1 MTERVFKRK
10 IYDQILCWK
19 NENNGKSA
27 LLIEGARRVG
37 KSTIVED
44 FARREYK
51 SYILI
56 DFNKASNEING
67 LFDDLM
73 DLDFIFLRLQTIYKK
88 KLEVRNSV
96 IIFDEVQK
104 CPNARQAIKY
114 LVEDG
119 RYDYIET
126 GSLISI
132 KKNTENITIPSEE
145 DKLQMHP
152 MDYEEFRWAMGDEV
166 SIPMLRTFWEKRI
179 PLQSAHREA
188 QRNLRLYMLIG
199 GMPQAVNAYLDTNN
213 FGKVDAVKR
222 KIVQLYADDFLKI
235 DPSGK
240 ATQMF
245 LSIPS
250 ALSNNKNR
258 YTTTSIIGNVDENK
272 RVELLKALEDSK
284 CVNLAYH
291 ANDPNV
297 GMPIA
302 TNFDKFK
309 MYVADTGLMVTM
321 AFWDKDYAENVIY
334 EKLLGDKLD
343 ANLGYIYENIIAQML
358 TASGNKLFY
367 HTWNKKK
374 EDGSIDDKHTYEI
387 DFILSRGHKVCP
399 IEVKSSGYKRHT
411 SLDDFCKKYSSRILN
426 RYLVYTKD
434 MAKEE
439 QILYVP
445 VYLTPFL

>member
-1 MTERVFKRK
+1 MFAYYTVYQYICANKLHIMETRVFKRK
-10 IYDQILCWK
+10 IYDKILSWK

-37 KSTIVED
+37 KSTIVEE
-44 FARREYK
+44 FARKEYL

-56 DFNKASNEING
+56 DFNKASNEIKD

-73 DLDFIFLRLQTIYKK
+73 DLDFIFLRLQTIFKK
-88 KLEVRNSV
+88 KLETRKSV

-145 DKLQMHP
+145 DKIQMYP
-152 MDYEEFRWAMGDEV
+152 MDYEEFRWALGDEV
-166 SIPMLRTFWEKRI
+166 TIPMLRTFWEKRI

-188 QRNLRLYMLIG
+188 QRNLRLYMLVG

-213 FGKVDAVKR
+213 FGKVDAAKR
-222 KIVQLYADDFLKI
+222 KIIQLYADDFLKI

-240 ATQMF
+240 VSQMF
-245 LSIPS
+245 MSIPS
-250 ALSNNKNR
+250 ALSSNKNR
-258 YTTTSIIGNVDENK
+258 YTPSTYIGNVDEEK

-284 CVNLAYH
+284 CVNIAYH

-309 MYVADTGLMVTM
+309 MFVGDTV
-321 AFWDKDYAENVIY
+321 
-334 EKLLGDKLD
+334 
-343 ANLGYIYENIIAQML
+343 
-358 TASGNKLFY
+358 
-367 HTWNKKK
+367 
-374 EDGSIDDKHTYEI
+374 
-387 DFILSRGHKVCP
+387 
-399 IEVKSSGYKRHT
+399 
-411 SLDDFCKKYSSRILN
+411 
-426 RYLVYTKD
+426 
-434 MAKEE
+434 
-439 QILYVP
+439 
-445 VYLTPFL
+445 

>member
-56 DFNKASNEING
+56 DFNKASNEIKG

-96 IIFDEVQK
+96 VIFDEVQK

>member
-1 MTERVFKRK
+1 MAERVFKRK
-10 IYDQILCWK
+10 IYDKILSWK
-19 NENNGKSA
+19 NENDGRSA

-56 DFNKASNEING
+56 DFNKASYEVKE

-73 DLDFIFLRLQTIYKK
+73 DIDFIFLRLQTIYKK
-88 KLEVRNSV
+88 KLEVRKSV

-132 KKNTENITIPSEE
+132 KKNTESITIPSEE

-152 MDYEEFRWAMGDEV
+152 MDYEEFRWALGDEV
-166 SIPMLRTFWEKRI
+166 TIPMLRTFWEKRK

-188 QRNLRLYMLIG
+188 ARNMRLYMLVG

-213 FGKVDAVKR
+213 FGKVDAIKR
-222 KIVQLYADDFLKI
+222 KIIQLYADDFLKI

-245 LSIPS
+245 MSIPS

-258 YTTTSIIGNVDENK
+258 YTPTSYIGFVDEDK

-284 CVNLAYH
+284 CVNMAYH

-297 GMPIA
+297 GLPIA
-302 TNFDKFK
+302 ANFDRFK
-309 MYVADTGLMVTM
+309 MYVGDTGLMVTM
-321 AFWDKDYAENVIY
+321 AFWDKDYTENVIY
-334 EKLLGDKLD
+334 EKLLSDKLD

-367 HTWNKKK
+367 HTWNKRK
-374 EDGSIDDKHTYEI
+374 EDGTIDAKHAYEI
-387 DFILSRGHKVCP
+387 DFLISRGHKICP

-411 SLDDFCKKYSSRILN
+411 SLDDFCVKYSSRILHQ
-426 RYLVYTKD
+426 YLLYTKD

-445 VYLTPFL
+445 VYMTPFL

>member
-1 MTERVFKRK
+1 MEERIFKRK
-10 IYDQILCWK
+10 IYGQILSWK
-19 NENNGKSA
+19 NENKGKSA

-37 KSTIVED
+37 KSTIAEE
-44 FARREYK
+44 FARHEYK

-56 DFNKASNEING
+56 DFNKASNEVKG

-132 KKNTENITIPSEE
+132 KKNTESITIPSEE

-152 MDYEEFRWAMGDEV
+152 MDYEEFRWALGDEV
-166 SIPMLRTFWEKRI
+166 TMPMLRMFWEKRI
-179 PLQSAHREA
+179 PLQSAHRDA
-188 QRNLRLYMLIG
+188 QRNFRLYMLVG

-245 LSIPS
+245 MSIPS
-250 ALSNNKNR
+250 ALSNNKSR
-258 YTTTSIIGNVDENK
+258 YTTTTYIGNVDED
-272 RVELLKALEDSK
+272 RRTELLKAIEDSK
-284 CVNLAYH
+284 CVNMAYH

-309 MYVADTGLMVTM
+309 MYVGDTGLMVTM
-321 AFWDKDYAENVIY
+321 AFWDKSYTENVIY
-334 EKLLGDKLD
+334 EKLLCDKLD
-343 ANLGYIYENIIAQML
+343 ANLGYIYENVIAQML

-367 HTWNKKK
+367 HTWYKKK
-374 EDGSIDDKHTYEI
+374 DDGTVDDKHLYEI
-387 DFILSRGHKVCP
+387 DFVLSRGHKVCP
-399 IEVKSSGYKRHT
+399 IEVKSSGYKRHV
-411 SLDDFCKKYSSRILN
+411 SLDAFCDKYSSRILN
-426 RYLVYTKD
+426 RFLIYTKD
-434 MAKEE
+434 MAKEG
-439 QILYVP
+439 QVLYVP